1 MQVQTRLEAFEAML
15 AAVMQEYCQTAEKM
29 AALKAQGKEKSVT
42 FRQLMARRLELANML
57 AMYRAYG
64 LTEEP

>member
-1 MQVQTRLEAFEAML
+1 MQTRLEAFEAML
-15 AAVMQEYCQTAEKM
+15 AAVMQEHCQTAEKM

-42 FRQLMARRLELANML
+42 FRQLMARKLELANML

-64 LTEEP
+64 LAEEP

>member
-1 MQVQTRLEAFEAML
+1 MQMRLEAFEAML
-15 AAVMQEYCQTAEKM
+15 AAVMQEYRQTAEKM

-42 FRQLMARRLELANML
+42 FRQLMARKLELANML

>member
-15 AAVMQEYCQTAEKM
+15 AAVMQEYRQTAEKM

-42 FRQLMARRLELANML
+42 FRQLMTRKLELANML

-64 LTEEP
+64 LVEES

>member
-1 MQVQTRLEAFEAML
+1 MQMRLEAFEAML
-15 AAVMQEYCQTAEKM
+15 AAVMQEYRQTAEKM

-42 FRQLMARRLELANML
+42 FRQLMARKLELANML

-64 LTEEP
+64 LVEES

>member
-1 MQVQTRLEAFEAML
+1 MQTRLEAFEAML
-15 AAVMQEYCQTAEKM
+15 AAVMQEYRQTAEKM

-42 FRQLMARRLELANML
+42 FRQLMARKVELANML

-64 LTEEP
+64 LVEES

>member
-1 MQVQTRLEAFEAML
+1 MQTRLEAFEAML
-15 AAVMQEYCQTAEKM
+15 AAVMQEYRQTAEKM

-42 FRQLMARRLELANML
+42 FRQLMARKLELANML

>member
-1 MQVQTRLEAFEAML
+1 MQTRLEAFEAML
-15 AAVMQEYCQTAEKM
+15 AAVMQEYRQTAEKM

-42 FRQLMARRLELANML
+42 FRQLMARKLELANML

-64 LTEEP
+64 LAEEP

>member
-1 MQVQTRLEAFEAML
+1 MQTRLEAFEAML
-15 AAVMQEYCQTAEKM
+15 AAVMQEYRQTAEKM

-42 FRQLMARRLELANML
+42 FRQLMTRKLELANML

-64 LTEEP
+64 LAEEP

>member
-1 MQVQTRLEAFEAML
+1 MQTRLEAFEAML
-15 AAVMQEYCQTAEKM
+15 AAAIQEYHQTAEKM
-29 AALKAQGKEKSVT
+29 AALKAQGKEKTVT
-42 FRQLMARRLELANML
+42 FRQLMARKLELGNLL

>member
-1 MQVQTRLEAFEAML
+1 MQTRLEAFEAML
-15 AAVMQEYCQTAEKM
+15 AAVMQEYRQTAEKM

-42 FRQLMARRLELANML
+42 FRQLMARKLELANML

-64 LTEEP
+64 LA

>member
-1 MQVQTRLEAFEAML
+1 MQVQMRLEAFEAML
-15 AAVMQEYCQTAEKM
+15 AAVMQEYRQTAEKM

-42 FRQLMARRLELANML
+42 FRQLMARKLELANML

>member
-15 AAVMQEYCQTAEKM
+15 AAVMQEYRQTAEKM

-42 FRQLMARRLELANML
+42 FRQLMARKLELANML
-57 AMYRAYG
+57 AVYRAYG

>member
-1 MQVQTRLEAFEAML
+1 MQTRLEACEAML
-15 AAVMQEYCQTAEKM
+15 AAVMQEYRQTAEKM

-42 FRQLMARRLELANML
+42 FRQLMTRKLELANML

-64 LTEEP
+64 LVEES

>member
-15 AAVMQEYCQTAEKM
+15 AAVMQEYRQTAEKM

-42 FRQLMARRLELANML
+42 FRQLMARKLELANML

-64 LTEEP
+64 LVEES

>member
-1 MQVQTRLEAFEAML
+1 MQTRLEAFEAML
-15 AAVMQEYCQTAEKM
+15 AAAIQEYRQTAEKM
-29 AALKAQGKEKSVT
+29 AALKAQGKEKTVT
-42 FRQLMARRLELANML
+42 FRQLMARKLELGNLL

>member
-1 MQVQTRLEAFEAML
+1 MQTRLEAFEAML
-15 AAVMQEYCQTAEKM
+15 AAVMQEYRQTAEKM

-42 FRQLMARRLELANML
+42 FRQLMARKLELTNML

-64 LTEEP
+64 LAEEP

>member
-15 AAVMQEYCQTAEKM
+15 AAVMQEYRQTAEKM

-42 FRQLMARRLELANML
+42 FRQLMARKLELANML

>member
-1 MQVQTRLEAFEAML
+1 MQTRLEAFEAML
-15 AAVMQEYCQTAEKM
+15 AAVMQEYRQTAEKM

-42 FRQLMARRLELANML
+42 FRQLMARKLELANML

-64 LTEEP
+64 LAEES

>member
-1 MQVQTRLEAFEAML
+1 MQTRLEAFEAML
-15 AAVMQEYCQTAEKM
+15 AAVMQEYRQTAEKM

-42 FRQLMARRLELANML
+42 FRQLMARKLELANML

-64 LTEEP
+64 LVEES

>member
-1 MQVQTRLEAFEAML
+1 MQTRLEAFEAML
-15 AAVMQEYCQTAEKM
+15 AAVMQEYRQTAEKM

-42 FRQLMARRLELANML
+42 FRQLMARKLELANML

-64 LTEEP
+64 LAEEL

>member
-1 MQVQTRLEAFEAML
+1 MQTRLEACEAML
-15 AAVMQEYCQTAEKM
+15 AAVMQEYRQTAEKM

-42 FRQLMARRLELANML
+42 FRQLMARKLELANML

-64 LTEEP
+64 LAEEP

>member
-1 MQVQTRLEAFEAML
+1 MQTRLEAFEAML
-15 AAVMQEYCQTAEKM
+15 AAVMQEYRQTAEKM

-42 FRQLMARRLELANML
+42 FRQLMARKLELANML
-57 AMYRAYG
+57 AVYRAYG

>member
-1 MQVQTRLEAFEAML
+1 MQTRLEAFEAML
-15 AAVMQEYCQTAEKM
+15 AAVMQEYRQTAEKM

-42 FRQLMARRLELANML
+42 FRQLMTRKLELANML

>member
-1 MQVQTRLEAFEAML
+1 MQTRLEAFEAML
-15 AAVMQEYCQTAEKM
+15 AAVMQEYRQTAEKM

-42 FRQLMARRLELANML
+42 FRQLMTRKPELANML

-64 LTEEP
+64 LVEES

>member
-1 MQVQTRLEAFEAML
+1 MQTRLEAFEAML
-15 AAVMQEYCQTAEKM
+15 AAVMQEYRQTAEKM

-42 FRQLMARRLELANML
+42 FRQLMTRKLELANML

-64 LTEEP
+64 LVEES

>member
-15 AAVMQEYCQTAEKM
+15 AAVMQEYRQTAEKM

-42 FRQLMARRLELANML
+42 FRQLMARKLELANML

-64 LTEEP
+64 LAEEP